1 MTAPIDSPSLVSRW
15 DEGHAATLSAPE
27 LLLYRS
33 NLLGADHRITNFG
46 GGNTSAKLKC
56 LDPLSG
62 ESVEVLWVKGSGGDL
77 GSMKL
82 DGFAT
87 LYLDKLLGLKT
98 LYRGAAHEDE
108 MVALLRHCTFDLNPR
123 AASID
128 TPLHGFLPYPHV
140 DHMHPDAVIAI
151 AASKKS
157 RALTEEAFG
166 DRIGWLPWRRPGFEL
181 GLMLEKFAR
190 DNPNAVGVVL
200 ESHGLFTWGP
210 DERTCY
216 ETTIATINK
225 AIAWI
230 AEKTS
235 AKAVFGGA
243 AVAAEQP
250 AGRRAAA
257 VRLMPAIRGAIGGG
271 EAKVGHFDDAPAV
284 LEFVNSKRLGELAAL
299 GTSCPD
305 HFLRTKIRPLVV
317 ANDGDLDSAA
327 AAGLDA
333 AISAY
338 RDGYAAYYERCKH
351 GDSPAMRD
359 PNPVVYLVPRVGM
372 ITFARDK
379 ATARVSAEF
388 YRNAINV
395 MRGASTVDTYVG
407 LPEQEAFNIEYW
419 LLEEAKLKRMPK
431 PKPLSG
437 RIALVTGGASGI
449 GRATAAR
456 LLAEGAAV
464 VLADIDKP
472 ALETTQAALAGAYG
486 RDNVRGFFMDVTD
499 EAGVVAAFADAVAEY
514 GGLDILVSNAGI
526 SSASPIED
534 TSLAMWERNMA
545 ILATGYFLVSR
556 EAFRLMKRQNLGGAI
571 VFVASKNGL
580 AASVNAAA
588 YSTAKAAEIHL
599 ARVLA
604 LEGAPHGIRVNVVNP
619 DAVLR
624 GSKIWTGEW
633 REQRAA
639 AYNMKPDDLEEH
651 YRQRSLLKRDVLP
664 EDVAEAI
671 YFLASDMAAKSTG
684 NILNVDAGNVQS
696 FTR

>member
-1 MTAPIDSPSLVSRW
+1 MTAPIDSPMLVSRW
-15 DEGHAATLSAPE
+15 DEGRAATLSAPG

-46 GGNTSAKLKC
+46 GGNTSAKLEGV
-56 LDPLSG
+56 DPLTG
-62 ESVEVLWVKGSGGDL
+62 ETVDVLWVKGSGGDL

-87 LYLDKLLGLKT
+87 LYLDKLRGLKS

-108 MVALLRHCTFDLNPR
+108 MVGLLPHCTFDLNPR

-128 TPLHGFLPYPHV
+128 TPLHGFLPYRHV

-151 AASKKS
+151 AASKNA
-157 RALTEEAFG
+157 RALTSEVFG
-166 DRIGWLPWRRPGFEL
+166 DEIGWLPWRRPGFEL
-181 GLMLEKFAR
+181 GLMLETFAR
-190 DNPNAVGVVL
+190 DNPEARGVVL
-200 ESHGLFTWGP
+200 ESHGLFTWGA
-210 DERTCY
+210 DGRACY
-216 ETTIATINK
+216 ETTIATINQ
-225 AIAWI
+225 AIAWL

-235 AKAVFGGA
+235 AKAVFGGSALPAEEPA
-243 AVAAEQP
+243 A
-250 AGRRAAA
+250 RRAAA
-257 VRLMPAIRGAIGGG
+257 VRLMPAIRGAIGGS

-317 ANDGDLDSAA
+317 DRAA
-327 AAGLDA
+327 A
-333 AISAY
+333 
-338 RDGYAAYYERCKH
+338 RDGTVAGFEASIAGFRAAYAAYYERCKH
-351 GDSPAMRD
+351 ADSPAMRD
-359 PNPVVYLVPRVGM
+359 PNPVVYLVPGVGM

-379 ATARVSAEF
+379 PTARIAGEF

-407 LPEQEAFNIEYW
+407 LPEQEAFDIEYW
-419 LLEEAKLKRMPK
+419 LLEEAKLNRMPK
-431 PKPLSG
+431 PKPLTG
-437 RIALVTGGASGI
+437 RVALVTGGASGI

-464 VLADIDKP
+464 ILADIDRP
-472 ALETTQAALAGAYG
+472 ALEATQGALSAAYG
-486 RDNVRGFFMDVTD
+486 KDNVRGFFMDVTD
-499 EAGVVAAFADAVAEY
+499 ENGVIAAFADAVAEY

-556 EAFRLMKRQNLGGAI
+556 EAFRLMKRQKLGGAI

-599 ARVLA
+599 ARGLA

-624 GSKIWTGEW
+624 GSKIWTSEW

-639 AYNMKPDDLEEH
+639 AYNMKPDELEAH
-651 YRQRSLLKRDVLP
+651 YRNRSLLKRDVLP

-671 YFLASDMAAKSTG
+671 YFLASDLSAKSTG
-684 NILNVDAGNVQS
+684 NIVNVDAGNAQS